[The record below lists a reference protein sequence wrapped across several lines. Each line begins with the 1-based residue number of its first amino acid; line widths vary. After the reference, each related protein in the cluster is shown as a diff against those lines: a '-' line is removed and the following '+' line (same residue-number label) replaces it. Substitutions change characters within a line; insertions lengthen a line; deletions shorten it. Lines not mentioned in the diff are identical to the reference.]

1 MRFWGWSW
9 PWGLVQRYNGGMQV
23 EHYFI
28 VGAGVILGLPALF
41 YLARR
46 ARQERRQKLMH
57 KPWPSVWET
66 LVREKVALY
75 SRLPE
80 ALRRRLQGVTQVLLD
95 EKNFEGCGG
104 LEMTEAMRVTI
115 AVQAGV
121 LLLGQEP
128 PSFYRK
134 LRSILVYPSDF
145 IARQQVPLGR
155 SGMVIDGP
163 VDLLGQAS
171 EMGTVVLAW
180 DHTRHG
186 AADPADG
193 HNVVLHEFA
202 HQLDMEAG
210 PADGAPALRRPSQAM
225 DWARVM
231 QSEYDDLQQRIETRR
246 RHDIDAYGATNPA
259 EFFAVTTEMFFEQPG
274 RLQAHHPEL
283 YEQFREYYGLD
294 PASWR

>member
-1 MRFWGWSW
+1 
-9 PWGLVQRYNGGMQV
+9 MQI
-23 EHYFI
+23 EYFFI
-28 VGAGVILGLPALF
+28 VGAVVIFGVPALF

-46 ARQERRQKLMH
+46 AQRERRQKLMNE
-57 KPWPSVWET
+57 PWPSEWESV
-66 LVREKVALY
+66 VRRNVALY

-80 ALRRRLQGVTQVLLD
+80 SMRRRLQGITRVLLD
-95 EKNFEGCGG
+95 EKNYEGCGG
-104 LEMTEAMRVTI
+104 LEMTQEIRVTV
-115 AVQAGV
+115 ALQAGV
-121 LLLGQEP
+121 LLLGQEQ

-145 IARQQVPLGR
+145 VARQQVPLGR
-155 SGMVIDGP
+155 SGMVVDGP

-210 PADGAPALRRPSQAM
+210 PADGAPALRRPSQAI

-259 EFFAVTTEMFFEQPG
+259 EFFAVTTEMFFEQPV
-274 RLQAHHPEL
+274 RLQDRHPEL
-283 YEQFREYYGLD
+283 YEQFREYYCLD
-294 PASWR
+294 PASWM